1 MQIRVLYPVGTMIVL
16 SFLLTLVLPCQIG
29 EGEMLGS
36 ENGVVA
42 TETTVSA
49 TITAEPPSLTVV
61 ATGTRFVEN
70 VQVST
75 STRIA
80 TDVRHVETTPAPL
93 LTGLARNKPSI
104 WGSRGFYVLL
114 GLIYVTL
121 LGLFIKQI
129 INIPGGGREQ
139 H

>member
-1 MQIRVLYPVGTMIVL
+1 MQIRVLYPVGMMIVFA
-16 SFLLTLVLPCQIG
+16 FLLIMVLPCQISG
-29 EGEMLGS
+29 GEMLGS

-42 TETTVSA
+42 AETAVSA
-49 TITAEPPSLTVV
+49 TMTAELPSPTVI
-61 ATGTRFVEN
+61 ATDTPFLEIA
-70 VQVST
+70 QVST

-80 TDVRHVETTPAPL
+80 TNVGHVETTPAPL

-104 WGSRGFYVLL
+104 WGSKGFYVLL

-129 INIPGGGREQ
+129 TNIPTGGREQ
-139 H
+139 R